1 MIYINKAKYAELA
14 SHVKTLPPE
23 KARSTHEW
31 EEVVHKMCDSDDNA
45 LHDIGVKELDELK
58 RNR

>member
-14 SHVKTLPPE
+14 SHVKTLPQE
-23 KARSTHEW
+23 KTVSTHEW
-31 EEVVHKMCDSDDNA
+31 EEVVHKMCASDDTT
-45 LHDIGVKELDELK
+45 LRDIGVKELNELK

>member
-14 SHVKTLPPE
+14 KHVRTLPQE

-31 EEVVHKMCDSDDNA
+31 EEVVHKMCASEDTA

-58 RNR
+58 RSR

>member
-1 MIYINKAKYAELA
+1 MIVINKAKYAEIGRQVRA
-14 SHVKTLPPE
+14 IPPE